1 MSLPVSS
8 MPNARC
14 PARFWFPQFCNVAPL
29 TPIGPSFMAGMP
41 TLTEREGDE
50 WVFLVFAATP
60 EDSPV
65 ILPVCYSDPS
75 RPGLG

>member
-1 MSLPVSS
+1 MLDV
-8 MPNARC
+8 
-14 PARFWFPQFCNVAPL
+14 PQGF
-29 TPIGPSFMAGMP
+29 GFPSFAMLRLLPQLVRLMAGMP

-65 ILPVCYSDPS
+65 ILPVCYSGPS